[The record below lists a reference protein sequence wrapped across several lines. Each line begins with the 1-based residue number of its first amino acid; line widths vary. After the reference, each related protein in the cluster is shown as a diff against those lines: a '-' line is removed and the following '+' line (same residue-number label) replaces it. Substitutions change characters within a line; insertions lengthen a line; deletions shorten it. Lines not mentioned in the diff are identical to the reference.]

1 MVEKQTIYYYK
12 YNTLVKN
19 EERENYLKMFC
30 KFNNLY
36 KWILVELIC
45 NSYITESVITI
56 KNIHFPIMKKN
67 DR

>member
-56 KNIHFPIMKKN
+56 KNIYFPIMKKN